1 MFTNPQQVLEVTGYE
16 VTTAVILRAQ
26 AVIET
31 VIGKDESEVVD
42 SRDKLILAKATAFQS
57 AYMRDNA
64 DKVYE
69 QIALTY
75 KAQSD
80 AAVTLDATMMAP
92 WVAPLAVLAMRRL
105 SWARTRSISTGP
117 TLHGQPTD
125 SNWRTE

>member
-1 MFTNPQQVLEVTGYE
+1 MFTNPQHVLQVTGYE

-31 VIGKDESEVVD
+31 VIGRDESEVVD

-105 SWARTRSISTGP
+105 SWARSRSIATGP
-117 TLHGQPTD
+117 TMQGHSTEP
-125 SNWRTE
+125 NWSVD